1 MNMLEPYMQVKE
13 FVKYNF
19 LYGLFNKQVI
29 IVIVAQWL
37 EVLILD
43 LEKLGSNSCC
53 SFWRWTSLSI
63 LHYSSS
69 CHSMYEYLAYTVVE
83 ISELLVFVH

>member
-1 MNMLEPYMQVKE
+1 MQVKE

-53 SFWRWTSLSI
+53 SF
-63 LHYSSS
+63 
-69 CHSMYEYLAYTVVE
+69 
-83 ISELLVFVH
+83 